1 MIFSIYIYFTSFIY
15 LFIFFAFAIG
25 DLYDFLGRA
34 VSAETTHHQPD
45 SHVASTRF
53 QGVVLIE
60 RPNRNKFSACLS
72 LLSRVL

>member
-34 VSAETTHHQPD
+34 VSAETTNRPTWQSRGQHQ
-45 SHVASTRF
+45 ASRC
-53 QGVVLIE
+53 GVDWTTE
-60 RPNRNKFSACLS
+60 SK
-72 LLSRVL
+72 